1 MVDTVLAIASP
12 RLPRTASDWNRIRST
27 LLDVRVE
34 VSYAR
39 HRSFGIGRFTEKP
52 MSELLVGWE
61 GAKIPMPL
69 YFKKRYGINI
79 RYADFPAVIPNT
91 PVPRGKPLELFPIEQ
106 LVIMEDQR
114 VPLEKMDKNL
124 SAKLLKV

>member
-1 MVDTVLAIASP
+1 MDTVLAIARP
-12 RLPRTASDWNRIRST
+12 RLPRTPSDWNRIRSI

-52 MSELLVGWE
+52 MTDLLVLWE
-61 GAKIPMPL
+61 GVKIPMPL
-69 YFKKRYGINI
+69 YFKKRYNIEI
-79 RYADFPAVIPNT
+79 RYPDFPAVVPNT
-91 PVPRGKPLELFPIEQ
+91 SVPRGKPLELFPIEQ